1 MPEKVVHFNDI
12 GKVTIRKNKRS
23 KNASIALK
31 PLKGIIV
38 NIPYYLNYDFGL
50 NLVNKKKDWIIKH
63 LPKIETVEKQKTLFT
78 EETKFN
84 TKYRTL
90 NITKH
95 NSDKVL
101 TKITNDKISIQ
112 YPVNVDIENEKL
124 QEIIRSVIIKT
135 LRHEAKHYLPARTNE
150 IAEKLKFKYNKL
162 FIKNNQTLWGSCSGR
177 NNINLNLHLMRLP
190 GHLIDYV
197 IIHELCHTVEKNHG
211 QGFWKLMDS
220 ILGDAK
226 KLSKELKKYSIQLF

>member
-112 YPVNVDIENEKL
+112 YPVNVDIKNEKL
-124 QEIIRSVIIKT
+124 QEIIRNMLIKT
-135 LRHEAKHYLPARTNE
+135 LRHEAKHYLPARTSE

-197 IIHELCHTVEKNHG
+197 IIHELCHTIEKNHG